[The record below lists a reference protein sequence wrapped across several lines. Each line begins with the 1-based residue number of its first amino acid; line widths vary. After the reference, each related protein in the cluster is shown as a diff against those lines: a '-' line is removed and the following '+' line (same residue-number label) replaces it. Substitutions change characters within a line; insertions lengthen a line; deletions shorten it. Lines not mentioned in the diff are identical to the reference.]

1 MCLQTICS
9 RSRFQF
15 GVVLAQSFIH
25 AVSGVPTH
33 RGHPIRVEVGS
44 KRYAGVPG
52 EVLDIRRLRTTRK
65 QDREAAVAKV
75 TPAYFRQPHTLEQGL
90 EELVYDVLGIE
101 VSSFA
106 RSENEPGVL

>member
-1 MCLQTICS
+1 M
-9 RSRFQF
+9 
-15 GVVLAQSFIH
+15 
-25 AVSGVPTH
+25 
-33 RGHPIRVEVGS
+33 
-44 KRYAGVPG
+44 
-52 EVLDIRRLRTTRK
+52 RTTRK

-75 TPAYFRQPHTLEQGL
+75 MPVYFRQPHTLEQGL